1 MIDMFL
7 GRNKKSIY
15 FLQKKQEI
23 YLSSIMRFIY
33 MFFFFVKIHLY
44 VSFEQFSELYV
55 PGHFQFRFQFQNR
68 KQILILHNVF
78 MHIGVANK

>member
-33 MFFFFVKIHLY
+33 MFFFVKIHLY